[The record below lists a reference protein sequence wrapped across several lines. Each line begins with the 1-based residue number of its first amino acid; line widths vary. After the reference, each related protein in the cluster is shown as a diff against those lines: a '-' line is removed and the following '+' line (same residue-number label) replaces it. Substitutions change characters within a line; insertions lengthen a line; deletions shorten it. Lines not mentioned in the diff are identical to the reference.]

1 MVQRSTKIS
10 FLFLVLAQG
19 LHSLE
24 EYWGQLWENFPPAR
38 FLCRLVSD
46 NPEQGFIVLNLLL
59 FLFGMICWLFVFWDK
74 INLVFLW
81 LWIVIEMINGIG
93 HPAWAIYTQAYAP
106 GMITSPILF
115 LLAIY
120 LAKQLTSSRP
130 DV

>member
-24 EYWGQLWENFPPAR
+24 EYRGRLWENFPPAR
-38 FLCRLVSD
+38 FLCGLVSD
-46 NPEQGFIVLNLLL
+46 NPEQGFIILNLLL

-106 GMITSPILF
+106 GMLTSPILF